1 MTEQEREVLIKEV
14 ELLKDRKKDVKD
26 FIESIDLADK
36 IHNIEMK
43 LNGVR
48 PTDSYVECIGCG
60 A

>member
-14 ELLKDRKKDVKD
+14 ELLKVRKKDVKD